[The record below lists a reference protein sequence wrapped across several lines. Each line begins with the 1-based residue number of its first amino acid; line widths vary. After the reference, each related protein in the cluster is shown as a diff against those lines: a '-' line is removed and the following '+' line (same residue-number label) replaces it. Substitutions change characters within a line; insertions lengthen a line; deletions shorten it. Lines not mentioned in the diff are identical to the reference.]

1 MYLYQT
7 KIYFIQKE
15 KGFNVAMAT
24 LDGGRVGIAAQAIG
38 IAQRAFDLAVEYAKQ
53 RIAFGKPIAKYRLFN
68 G

>member
-1 MYLYQT
+1 
-7 KIYFIQKE
+7 
-15 KGFNVAMAT
+15 MAT

-53 RIAFGKPIAKYRLFN
+53 RIALESPLPSTAIN